1 MSRIYGY
8 SDSVYDVYNDL
19 NNSKILKYNKDN
31 NKTTWDDVIN
41 SVNDIDFYIPIEF
54 KKSMENNKIRILRV
68 PSIFNKNTIIS
79 TPTEEDEDPTIIFP
93 SRSAKEEYKKELVY
107 FIGVLLREVNCDNMP
122 DLYNI
127 PIEYNDVLPL
137 ILEYLY
143 LKNNNLERVFSHQKI
158 HELYVTSNLYVR
170 SFNNYKKIQELT
182 YNSRYL
188 PRKDYEKI
196 NELEKDSL
204 KKFEDLTLE
213 YLIPLSSLDV
223 SLQLIDNYNSI
234 DFKKLIKDLYNN
246 YNNDRKE
253 YINDLG
259 IDSYG
264 FKRVKEEIEKY
275 KVKSLKK

>member
-93 SRSAKEEYKKELVY
+93 SRSAKEEYKKELIY

-170 SFNNYKKIQELT
+170 SFNNYKKILELT

-196 NELEKDSL
+196 KELEKDSL

>member
-93 SRSAKEEYKKELVY
+93 SRNAKEEYKKELIY
-107 FIGVLLREVNCDNMP
+107 FIGVLLREVNCDNTP

-170 SFNNYKKIQELT
+170 SFNNYKKILELT

-196 NELEKDSL
+196 KELEKDSL

>member
-1 MSRIYGY
+1 MSRVFGY
-8 SDSVYDVYNDL
+8 SDSVYNIYNDL
-19 NNSKILKYNKDN
+19 NNSKILKYKKDN
-31 NKTTWDDVIN
+31 NKTSWDDVIN
-41 SVNDIDFYIPIEF
+41 SIKEIDFYIPFEF
-54 KKSMENNKIRILRV
+54 KKNMKNNKIRVVRA
-68 PSIFNKNTIIS
+68 PSLFNRNTIIS
-79 TPTEEDEDPTIIFP
+79 TPTEENEDPTIIFP

-122 DLYNI
+122 DLYSI
-127 PIEYNDVLPL
+127 PSEYQDVLPL

-143 LKNNNLERVFSHQKI
+143 LKNNNLENVFSHQKI
-158 HELYVTSNLYVR
+158 HELYASSGLYVKA
-170 SFNNYKKIQELT
+170 FNDYKKIQELC

-188 PRKDYEKI
+188 PRKNYEI
-196 NELEKDSL
+196 ISELEKDSL
-204 KKFEDLTLE
+204 KKFEDVTLE

-246 YNNDRKE
+246 YDKDRKE